1 LESSVQQ
8 LLEYHA
14 QIEWRDRLGNTA
26 LHAAATHGRDHVVR
40 ALVTV
45 GANDDGLNGGGDTPL
60 HWASFSGHVET
71 ATTLLDLDAR
81 IHLRNS
87 EGETAMDVARA
98 RHRTDIVTVMTQL
111 ELLQGS
117 AWHWRSHRWLNWV
130 VLRTAVTPA
139 KRRAHNHQRDV
150 AATKDGSFA
159 EGCATVQLL
168 VVRN

>member
-1 LESSVQQ
+1 MESSVQQ

-45 GANDDGLNGGGDTPL
+45 GANVDGLSGGGDTPL

-98 RHRTDIVTVMTQL
+98 GHRTDIVTVMTQL
-111 ELLQGS
+111 ELLQARQRLALAFASMVELGGVEES
-117 AWHWRSHRWLNWV
+117 GHPLPNDVLIIISISEMLLRPRME
-130 VLRTAVTPA
+130 VLR
-139 KRRAHNHQRDV
+139 RDV
-150 AATKDGSFA
+150 PRF
-159 EGCATVQLL
+159 
-168 VVRN
+168 NY